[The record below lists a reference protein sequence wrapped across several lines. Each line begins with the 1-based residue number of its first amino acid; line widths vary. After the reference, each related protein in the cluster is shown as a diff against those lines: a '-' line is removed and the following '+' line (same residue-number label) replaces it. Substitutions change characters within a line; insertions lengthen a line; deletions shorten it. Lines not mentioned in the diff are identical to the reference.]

1 MRIIAGAHGN
11 IKRERSN
18 VSDELTKSSG
28 NRPSVQQQGGLTPA
42 IEESPEA
49 RKERKA
55 RAAKRNLIAFGVL
68 VGIII
73 LVMLLGKL
81 KPEPPKKDAAL
92 RLPVVEVEE
101 VALRDVQLE
110 VQSQGT
116 VQSHTSTTLS
126 AEVSGKIVD
135 VSPAFVEG
143 GFFRQGDVLVTIDP
157 SDYEVAV
164 KRAEA
169 SLAGAEARYAQ
180 EVARAEQARKD
191 WDNLNRSATPSDLL
205 LRKPQLAETSAAVDS
220 AKADLEKAKRDLQRT
235 RVTAPYDGLIKERR
249 ADLGQ
254 FVTTGSPMAVVLA
267 VDYAEVRLPLKDQ
280 DLRFVQLPYPGSD
293 AGGAAVELSA
303 EIAGQVHTWS
313 ARISR
318 SQGVVDE
325 KTRVV
330 YAVARIDDPYGLQQ
344 PGRIPLQ
351 VGTFVN
357 ASIDATTINDV
368 YQLPPYLVKRDQ
380 VHVVDPE
387 SKLRLR
393 DVEVVHRD
401 REHAYV
407 RGLDPSDRLAKTI
420 VELAVDGMDIR
431 VAGEAPPEDL
441 NDTDT
446 ASTDTADVVADAQTE
461 G

>member
-1 MRIIAGAHGN
+1 M
-11 IKRERSN
+11 
-18 VSDELTKSSG
+18 SDELTDASG
-28 NRPSVQQQGGLTPA
+28 HSPSVQPAAGLTPA
-42 IEESPEA
+42 IEESPQA

-55 RAAKRNLIAFGVL
+55 RAARRNLIAFGIL
-68 VGIII
+68 VAIII

-101 VALRDVQLE
+101 VVLRDVQLK
-110 VQSQGT
+110 VQAQGT

-143 GFFRQGDVLVTIDP
+143 GFFRQGEVLVTIDP

-169 SLAGAEARYAQ
+169 NLAGAEARYAQ

-191 WDNLNRSATPSDLL
+191 WDNLNRSTTPSDLL

-220 AKADLEKAKRDLQRT
+220 AQADLEKAKRDLQRT

-254 FVTTGSPMAVVLA
+254 FVTIGSPMAVVLA
-267 VDYAEVRLPLKDQ
+267 VDYAEVRLPLKDD

-293 AGGAAVELSA
+293 GGGAKVELSA
-303 EIAGQVHTWS
+303 EIAGEVYTWP

-330 YAVARIDDPYGLQQ
+330 YAVARIEDPYGLKQ
-344 PGRIPLQ
+344 PGRVPLQ

-357 ASIDATTINDV
+357 ASIDARTIDDV

-387 SKLRLR
+387 RKLRLR
-393 DVEVVHRD
+393 DVDVIHRD
-401 REHAYV
+401 REYAYV
-407 RGLDPSDRLAKTI
+407 RGLEPGDRLAKTI
-420 VELAVDGMDIR
+420 VELAVDGMPIR
-431 VAGEAPPEDL
+431 VAGEALPADQEDAEAA
-441 NDTDT
+441 D
-446 ASTDTADVVADAQTE
+446 SDTADAVVDAQTE